1 VLYRD
6 VVRLVYLLQQAAAIR
21 ALRLPQGLPLRRAVP
36 AHRVC
41 LYHART
47 VKQMRLTRA
56 LLYLPVPHDRL
67 CRADQA

>member
-1 VLYRD
+1 MLYRD

-41 LYHART
+41 LYHAQTAR
-47 VKQMRLTRA
+47 QMRLTRA
-56 LLYLPVPHDRL
+56 LLYLRVPHDRL
-67 CRADQA
+67 CPVQQA